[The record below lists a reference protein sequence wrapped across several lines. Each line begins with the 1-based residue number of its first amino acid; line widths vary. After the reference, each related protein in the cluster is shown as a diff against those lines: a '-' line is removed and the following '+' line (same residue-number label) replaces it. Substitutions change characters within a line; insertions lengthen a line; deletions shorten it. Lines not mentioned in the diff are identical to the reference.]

1 MYQAPAIVVVI
12 VEGESEERFLR
23 QVVTPYL
30 SVRGVILKPQQMPTS
45 QASKGGAINLDRL
58 KNHAHKTL
66 NKEKGCYL
74 STFFDLY
81 ALDASITSLSES
93 PLSTDPL
100 LRSTQIEQALAASLR
115 THTSCRLER
124 LIPYIQ
130 PYELEGLFFS
140 DAKALCNSN
149 PNWSR
154 HIAQIQAV
162 RDKVESPEHI
172 NNGFDTKPSNRLATI
187 LQPAYRKK
195 SRNAPLIGEQI
206 GLSKIMQECKHFN
219 VWVKQLAVLKPLA

>member
-1 MYQAPAIVVVI
+1 LVDALSMYQAPAIVVVI

-100 LRSTQIEQALAASLR
+100 LRSTQIEQALAAFNSIYSALR
-115 THTSCRLER
+115 VRRFIFLGRQSALQ
-124 LIPYIQ
+124 LQ
-130 PYELEGLFFS
+130 PKL
-140 DAKALCNSN
+140 
-149 PNWSR
+149 
-154 HIAQIQAV
+154 
-162 RDKVESPEHI
+162 ESPHCT
-172 NNGFDTKPSNRLATI
+172 DSSCTR
-187 LQPAYRKK
+187 
-195 SRNAPLIGEQI
+195 
-206 GLSKIMQECKHFN
+206 
-219 VWVKQLAVLKPLA
+219 